1 MEEGGLV
8 EGDWNDP
15 LDSRG
20 GGGCAGENE
29 QKFAATKTQI
39 EQVRASHVCMYVCM
53 YVCINTWE

>member
-1 MEEGGLV
+1 MEERGLV

-53 YVCINTWE
+53 Y